1 MKERMNKNALL
12 AKRSAIREFSNLA
25 KNTSGCIALTLGE
38 PDFDTPEC
46 ISEQLTTAI
55 ENKETHYIAND
66 GDKALLEKI
75 SLHEAKTRNLN
86 YTSEEIIVTCGATEA
101 IFTALFGI
109 LEAGDEVII
118 PTPAFVLYEQV
129 VQLFG
134 AKPVF
139 LDISETDFQIYEER
153 LLSLIN
159 SKTKAIILNSP
170 NNPTG
175 CVLNKESLNAV
186 YSCVKQRDIFV
197 ICDDVYANISYKE
210 NPSISFAQF
219 SDLKKKIIA
228 ISGFSKTYAM
238 TGWRLGWLMADKE
251 IKERLS
257 LLHQYT
263 VTSTPSLFQRSAA
276 AALDYDNTEMLETY
290 KKRRDYV
297 LQRLDDMG
305 LEYPACDGAFYV
317 FPSIKKFG
325 ISSDD
330 FCKQLI
336 SKALLAVTP
345 GSCFGTDG
353 HIRISYCYSDEV
365 LKEGLDR
372 LERFINTL
380 KQGEELYEH
389 RLA

>member
-1 MKERMNKNALL
+1 MKERMNRYALG

-25 KNTSGCIALTLGE
+25 KNTKGCIALTLGE

-46 ISEQLTTAI
+46 ISSQLSVAI

-66 GDKALLEKI
+66 GDIVLREKI
-75 SLHEAKTRNLN
+75 AKHEKVNRNLD
-86 YTSEEIIVTCGATEA
+86 YTAEEVIVTCGATEA

-118 PTPAFVLYEQV
+118 PTPAFVLYEQIV
-129 VQLFG
+129 GLFG

-139 LDISETDFQIYEER
+139 LDISESNFQIDKNV
-153 LLSLIN
+153 LSSLIN
-159 SKTKAIILNSP
+159 KKTKAIILNSP

-175 CVLNKESLNAV
+175 CTLNADSLNAV
-186 YSCVKQRDIFV
+186 YGCVKEKDIFV
-197 ICDDVYANISYKE
+197 ICDDVYCNISYNNK
-210 NPSISFAQF
+210 PSITFAQF
-219 SDLKKKIIA
+219 TDLKEKIIA

-238 TGWRLGWLMADKE
+238 TGWRLGWLMAEKE

-276 AALDYDNTEMLETY
+276 EALNYDNSEMINTY

-297 LQRLDDMG
+297 LSRLDNMG
-305 LEYPACDGAFYV
+305 LEYPLCDGAFYV

-325 ISSDD
+325 IPSND
-330 FCKQLI
+330 FCKRLI
-336 SKALLAVTP
+336 SEAGLAVTP
-345 GSCFGTDG
+345 GSCFGCEG

-372 LERFINTL
+372 LEKFVKNL
-380 KQGEELYEH
+380 K
-389 RLA
+389 

>member
-25 KNTSGCIALTLGE
+25 KSTPGCIALTLGE

-46 ISEQLTTAI
+46 ISAQLSKAI
-55 ENKETHYIAND
+55 DNKETHYIAND
-66 GDKALLEKI
+66 GNKALLEKI
-75 SLHEAKTRNLN
+75 SLFEAKTRGLN
-86 YTSEEIIVTCGATEA
+86 YTAEEIIVTCGATEA

-118 PTPAFVLYEQV
+118 PTPAFVLYEQI

-139 LDISETDFQIYEER
+139 LDISKTNFQINEDC
-153 LLSLIN
+153 LLSLITD
-159 SKTKAIILNSP
+159 KTKAIILNSP

-186 YSCVKQRDIFV
+186 YNCVEKRDVFV
-197 ICDDVYANISYKE
+197 ICDDVYCNICYKE
-210 NPSISFAQF
+210 KPSITFAQF
-219 SDLKKKIIA
+219 SDLKEKIIA

-238 TGWRLGWLMADKE
+238 TGWRLGWLMAEKE

-263 VTSTPSLFQRSAA
+263 VTSTPSLFQRSAI
-276 AALDYDNTEMLETY
+276 AALDYDNGEMLDTY

-297 LQRLDDMG
+297 LTRLDAMG
-305 LEYPACDGAFYV
+305 LDYPDCDGAFYV

-325 ISSDD
+325 LSSDD
-330 FCKQLI
+330 FCKRLI
-336 SKALLAVTP
+336 KAGLAVTP
-345 GSCFGTDG
+345 GSCFGCEG
-353 HIRISYCYSDEV
+353 HIRISYCYSDEI

-372 LERFINTL
+372 LESFINL
-380 KQGEELYEH
+380 I
-389 RLA
+389 